1 MFPNGMAPLK
11 AILLAFALSAL
22 QAHAW
27 VTMASTSIAATP
39 TSKAA
44 TTAKAAK
51 LSSLS
56 SQVSGSTKL
65 AATSTAAGTSGAK
78 AVAGTAAKKTA
89 SASAAKF
96 SANAAAS
103 KAAAASAAKISAS
116 NAKISAS
123 SAAASKAA
131 AASAAS
137 VNAGVAATGAAVA
150 ASGAAFSAGI
160 ADAGA
165 SVNSGIADL
174 VSSAELAFASM
185 SVGEAAGVVALAV
198 AAGVIVGQSNQQGG
212 NGTVATFRESAA
224 VSELRAMNEQLS
236 AKVVG
241 IEDKFVAADAAFEAN
256 TEAMRKEFDTTLR
269 VKIDTLRSELQ
280 RDKEAALKDMQNAHE
295 LQLEEM
301 KSFYTDQY
309 AEKVSE
315 LQREIT
321 ERDKRIL
328 ELEAAAGDPLSRWFK
343 VRGGGERAE
352 PMSPAYSRV
361 TVARGGGGG
370 VPCRHRVL
378 GKEAGSQTP
387 RGRGQRRPSRRAR
400 AWRLT
405 RSSPRLRG
413 KG

>member
-1 MFPNGMAPLK
+1 MAPLK

-116 NAKISAS
+116 NAKFSAS

-150 ASGAAFSAGI
+150 ASGAAFSAGV

-165 SVNSGIADL
+165 SFNNGIADL

-185 SVGEAAGVVALAV
+185 SAGEAAGVVALAV
-198 AAGVIVGQSNQQGG
+198 AAGVIVGQSNAQGG
-212 NGTVATFRESAA
+212 NGTVTSFSGESAA
-224 VSELRAMNEQLS
+224 VRELRAMNEKLG
-236 AKVVG
+236 AKVVE

>member
-1 MFPNGMAPLK
+1 MAVRF
-11 AILLAFALSAL
+11 LAFRADVKPHVVAMYVAPFGCILSLIPIVGLYMRVRMPGLEQADQAMPVYLQSFLHPALGDDL
-22 QAHAW
+22 
-27 VTMASTSIAATP
+27 VDAT
-39 TSKAA
+39 
-44 TTAKAAK
+44 
-51 LSSLS
+51 LRQFNDMNLR
-56 SQVSGSTKL
+56 V
-65 AATSTAAGTSGAK
+65 
-78 AVAGTAAKKTA
+78 
-89 SASAAKF
+89 
-96 SANAAAS
+96 
-103 KAAAASAAKISAS
+103 
-116 NAKISAS
+116 
-123 SAAASKAA
+123 
-131 AASAAS
+131 
-137 VNAGVAATGAAVA
+137 
-150 ASGAAFSAGI
+150 

-165 SVNSGIADL
+165 SFNNGIADL

-185 SVGEAAGVVALAV
+185 SAGEAAGVVALAV
-198 AAGVIVGQSNQQGG
+198 AAGVIVGQSNAQGG
-212 NGTVATFRESAA
+212 NGTVASFSGESAA
-224 VSELRAMNEQLS
+224 VRELRAMNEKLG
-236 AKVVG
+236 AKVVE